1 MKMSY
6 TLRHHLDL
14 FFVSSDKKL
23 ENEQLLDVGKML
35 LWFPELVQI

>member
-6 TLRHHLDL
+6 TLRHCLD
-14 FFVSSDKKL
+14 FFSVSSDKKL

-35 LWFPELVQI
+35 L